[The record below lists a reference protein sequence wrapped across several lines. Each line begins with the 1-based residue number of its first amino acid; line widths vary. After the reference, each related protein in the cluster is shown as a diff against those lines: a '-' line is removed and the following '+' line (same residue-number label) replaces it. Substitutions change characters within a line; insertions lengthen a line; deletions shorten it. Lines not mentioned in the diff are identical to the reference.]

1 MFNHFSRIYFSRYFY
16 STFKSRL
23 KGRIKISDSYPVY
36 FYSDAYHFN
45 SVKATTIFSEKFS
58 NNFQFSSI
66 PNRSFFLN
74 FNFFFGN
81 NSYDFSWFS
90 FSQKKDFFEKLVI
103 FFLKIKFNT
112 SHFLSAVKL
121 YKNFYFFKRNF

>member
-23 KGRIKISDSYPVY
+23 KGRIKISDNYQIF

-45 SVKATTIFSEKFS
+45 SVKTNKIFSEKSS

-66 PNRSFFLN
+66 PARSFFLN

-81 NSYDFSWFS
+81 NNYDFSWFS
-90 FSQKKDFFEKLVI
+90 FCQKNDFFTKLLT
-103 FFLKIKFNT
+103 FFFKIKFNT
-112 SHFLSAVKL
+112 SLFLPAVKL
-121 YKNFYFFKRNF
+121 YKKFYFFKRNF